1 MSIFLPTAGSI
12 RGGRMTVL
20 KMHWQLIQG
29 ADGRPHLNIQWESEQ
44 PDFVR
49 DFART
54 QIHRSA
60 RRK

>member
-1 MSIFLPTAGSI
+1 MTAS
-12 RGGRMTVL
+12 
-20 KMHWQLIQG
+20 KMHWQLIQR
-29 ADGRPHLNIQWESEQ
+29 ADGRPHLNVQWESAE

-49 DFART
+49 GFART